1 MPGQNSLNEMVLDIL
16 TSSASEVQQDQHRT
30 PQSSANKAVAY
41 DYLRTAQQLEEVK
54 WPTKAKAGAMALI
67 QILQKLS
74 YDSNQLDLPSAAST
88 AQASVSK
95 DAEIEATATN
105 ALRQELGLPPNN
117 P

>member
-1 MPGQNSLNEMVLDIL
+1 MNQKLLDVL
-16 TSSASEVQQDQHRT
+16 TSSASEVEQDQRRT

-41 DYLRTAQQLEEVK
+41 DYLRAAQQLEEIK
-54 WPTKAKAGAMALI
+54 WPAKAKSGALALI

-74 YDSNQLDLPSAAST
+74 YDSNQLDVPSATST

-95 DAEIEATATN
+95 DTEMEASA
-105 ALRQELGLPPNN
+105 ADSLRQELGLPPNV